1 MSVNQVHPGK
11 TNVQMYLELKNEL
24 ETRLQDSLQLQR
36 LNVESQYQ
44 GKLVRVVKQVQE
56 KYERMLIKG
65 EEEMKKLTKKHK
77 MEMKVLA

>member
-44 GKLVRVVKQVQE
+44 GKLVRVVKQV
-56 KYERMLIKG
+56 
-65 EEEMKKLTKKHK
+65 
-77 MEMKVLA
+77 